1 MTGHGTP
8 HQKTHVLS
16 SAASERI
23 IVRASNPG
31 QFEPDAEGTWTRD
44 PGGDTVYH
52 IGKIGINTDQ
62 ASESLTVH
70 GNIQLTGQVLQ
81 PSDLRI
87 KERIQEVDS
96 RKQLDNVNQIKIVQ
110 YKYKPEFVKYLPD
123 GEQRGIILLLMS

>member
-1 MTGHGTP
+1 M
-8 HQKTHVLS
+8 
-16 SAASERI
+16 
-23 IVRASNPG
+23 RASNPG

-123 GEQRGIILLLMS
+123 GEQRGISYRLIDCLQFIDRLFQFQKKDARLRPV